1 MEGESDAEGNGNVGE
16 VSGAAAEGGSVA
28 QEGPSLECMS
38 PLHVAAYLGRREVCE
53 VMLTEPLPC
62 PRSWHAFLVGCGAPS
77 AMVRFRSGEVYGGG
91 SGGDGDDGDGSC
103 GSGSSGGNGGDGGGG
118 GGGGGGG
125 DGGGGGF
132 GGGGVRASFL
142 PLLYTGG
149 GGGRWGGVISVI
161 YAFLRKPRYGNPNRK
176 DRWGKTP
183 LDYATEAGHAGI
195 VAMLQQLSG
204 GGGVEGVDEEY
215 LPKAVV
221 GHVGAGNNRRYIV
234 TWEGCSESDT
244 SEEPA
249 ARFGVALPMSMLT
262 DYLGSCSDA
271 EEGYIGVGIGIG
283 VGAGDGGGGKRGG
296 GGGGNGGATTEGGLS
311 GIAGGTA
318 AAAAAAAK
326 AAQVE
331 EKGEGGREETRY
343 GEFIIDSDDDSD

>member
-1 MEGESDAEGNGNVGE
+1 
-16 VSGAAAEGGSVA
+16 
-28 QEGPSLECMS
+28 
-38 PLHVAAYLGRREVCE
+38 
-53 VMLTEPLPC
+53 
-62 PRSWHAFLVGCGAPS
+62 
-77 AMVRFRSGEVYGGG
+77 
-91 SGGDGDDGDGSC
+91 
-103 GSGSSGGNGGDGGGG
+103 
-118 GGGGGGG
+118 
-125 DGGGGGF
+125 
-132 GGGGVRASFL
+132 
-142 PLLYTGG
+142 
-149 GGGRWGGVISVI
+149 VISVI
-161 YAFLRKPRYGNPNRK
+161 YAFLRKPRYGNPSRK

-195 VAMLQQLSG
+195 VAMLQQISG
-204 GGGVEGVDEEY
+204 GGGVEGVDVEY

-249 ARFGVALPMSMLT
+249 ARFGDALPMSMLT
-262 DYLGSCSDA
+262 DYLGSCSVA
-271 EEGYIGVGIGIG
+271 AEGYIGVGVGIGIGIG

-296 GGGGNGGATTEGGLS
+296 GGGGNGSNGGATTEGGLS

-318 AAAAAAAK
+318 AAVAAK
-326 AAQVE
+326 SAQVE